1 MSCTRERRRRVS
13 ELRPLHTTAD
23 TSSSRHRS
31 SSSGRRRHYSP
42 SDTATRNR
50 RRPTNDHRPAG
61 DVYLIYGRRATRFI
75 ETLYSNIG
83 QTFVLVV
90 ASSLLAAAAAAVA
103 EAAGRYARVN
113 SDALRARS
121 AGQLV
126 SAVYR
131 RPTRV
136 YIC

>member
-1 MSCTRERRRRVS
+1 
-13 ELRPLHTTAD
+13 
-23 TSSSRHRS
+23 
-31 SSSGRRRHYSP
+31 
-42 SDTATRNR
+42 
-50 RRPTNDHRPAG
+50 
-61 DVYLIYGRRATRFI
+61 VYLIYGRRATRFI

-113 SDALRARS
+113 SDALPARS

-126 SAVYR
+126 SWSAPCIADQHVCTFAYRTNAVAAVAAAAAALLSH
-131 RPTRV
+131 PLLSVSTV
-136 YIC
+136 QKAT